1 MENAIEMKETYCVQ
15 KNYHVLTGKETR
27 IPALH
32 LFGKQTVTSATGSL
46 SPHFHRDCFEIVY
59 IASGSANFSIG
70 NTDYRLSGGDV
81 FITMPNQVHS
91 TNSLPISVCKMYWFQ
106 LEDTPGNLL
115 YLNPSAGADLLADLK
130 RFDTPLFHT
139 DSKDIYPLIKSAF
152 DSCVRESNPHLAGQ
166 YLTLL
171 LYKLIEYQKSSTY
184 KLTPDIQRTVTYI
197 RRHIRE
203 EISLDELAKIAHL
216 STSQFKQKFKNQVGF
231 APRQFIN
238 YEKIEASKPLL
249 LEGRTVTEVAA
260 LLSFD
265 NSSYFAVVFKRFTM
279 CSPTEFARNRTEKSG
294 DALSPTPPA
303 DSVPASDR

>member
-1 MENAIEMKETYCVQ
+1 MENAIEIKETYCAT
-15 KNYHVLTGKETR
+15 KNYHVLTSKETR
-27 IPALH
+27 IPALR
-32 LFGKQTVTSATGSL
+32 LFGKQTITSATGSL
-46 SPHFHRDCFEIVY
+46 APHFHRDCFEIVY

-91 TNSLPISVCKMYWFQ
+91 TNSLPMSVCKMYWFQ
-106 LEDTPGNLL
+106 LEDAPGHLL
-115 YLNPSAGADLLADLK
+115 YLNPSAAADLLTALK
-130 RFDTPLFHT
+130 QFDTPLFHT

-152 DSCVRESNPHLAGQ
+152 DSCVRGSNPCLTGQ

-171 LYKLIEYQKSSTY
+171 LYKLIEYQKNSAFR
-184 KLTPDIQRTVTYI
+184 LTPDIERAVSYI
-197 RRHIRE
+197 RGHIRE
-203 EISLDELAKIAHL
+203 EISLEELAGIAHL

-238 YEKIEASKPLL
+238 YEKIEASKSLL

-265 NSSYFAVVFKRFTM
+265 NSSYFAVVFKSFTM
-279 CSPTEFARNRTEKSG
+279 CAPTEFIRNRTEKSC
-294 DALSPTPPA
+294 DVLSPTPPA
-303 DSVPASDR
+303 GAAPVSDR